1 MEALQPI
8 VDCLLRRET
17 MLALTSS
24 SRMALTTEEPRRI
37 FKHRHTQ
44 TAPTTLRPSL
54 LLEAW
59 YLPTTDAPAESSL
72 KDLEEELTAAISLSH
87 MSHGIT
93 PIPIK
98 TSLRRQIRFY
108 APPADM

>member
-72 KDLEEELTAAISLSH
+72 KDLKEELMAAGSLSH
-87 MSHGIT
+87 RSHGRT

-108 APPADM
+108 SPPADM